1 MPLEYW
7 LAGALMASLTL
18 YALGAGADFGGGV
31 WDLLSSGPR
40 ARAQR
45 DLIAHAIGPIWEANH
60 VWLILVVVV
69 MFVCFPLAWAVLSTV
84 LHIPLTLML
93 LGIVLRGSAFTFRA
107 YDDASD
113 AVQRRRGRVF
123 AIASVITP
131 LMLGMCAGAVASG
144 AVQMRDGR
152 VVGGFVRP
160 WLAAFPFA
168 VGLLAVALFAFL
180 AAVYLTLEAGD
191 DDALREDFRRRALAS
206 GIAVGAI
213 AFLSLVL
220 ARRGAPLVWE
230 GLVGRHW
237 SVPLHIA
244 TALYALGALAALVRR
259 RFTYARTCAVLQVTF
274 VLWGWGVSQFP
285 YVVPPSLTFTEA
297 AAPPAV
303 LRAVLEALAA
313 GAVILAPSLWALYRV
328 FKGRRVEA

>member
-60 VWLILVVVV
+60 VWLILAVVL
-69 MFVCFPLAWAVLSTV
+69 MFVCFPVAWAALSTA

-93 LGIVLRGSAFTFRA
+93 LGIVLRGTAFTFRS

-113 AVQRRRGRVF
+113 SVQRRRGRVF
-123 AIASVITP
+123 AVASVITP
-131 LMLGMCAGAVASG
+131 VMLGVCVGAVAAGSIRVEG
-144 AVQMRDGR
+144 GR
-152 VVGGFVRP
+152 VLGGFVRP
-160 WLAAFPFA
+160 WLAAFPLS
-168 VGLLAVALFAFL
+168 VGALATVLFAFL
-180 AAVYLTLEAGD
+180 AAVYLTLEAGED
-191 DDALREDFRRRALAS
+191 EALREDFRRRALAS
-206 GIAVGAI
+206 GIAVGVL
-213 AFLSLVL
+213 AFVSLAL

-230 GLVGRHW
+230 GLHGRDW
-237 SVPLHIA
+237 SLPLRVA
-244 TALYALGALAALVRR
+244 TALAAVGALAALWRR
-259 RFTYARTCAVLQVTF
+259 SFRLARTCAVLQVTL
-274 VLWGWGVSQFP
+274 VLWGWGVAQFP
-285 YVVPPSLTFTEA
+285 FLVPPDLSFARA

-303 LRAVLEALAA
+303 LRMVLAALAA
-313 GAVILAPSLWALYRV
+313 GTVILAPSLWILYRV
-328 FKGRRVEA
+328 FKSARASA

>member
-1 MPLEYW
+1 VPLEYW

-69 MFVCFPLAWAVLSTV
+69 MFVCFPVAWAALSTA

-107 YDDASD
+107 YDEASD

-131 LMLGMCAGAVASG
+131 LMLGVCAGAVAAG
-144 AVQMRDGR
+144 TVQVRDGR
-152 VVGGFVRP
+152 VLGGFVRP
-160 WLAAFPFA
+160 WLAPFPFA
-168 VGLLAVALFAFL
+168 VGVLAVALFAFL
-180 AAVYLTLEAGD
+180 AAVYLTLEAGED
-191 DDALREDFRRRALAS
+191 EALREDFRRRALAS
-206 GIAVGAI
+206 GIAVGAV
-213 AFLSLVL
+213 AFLSLGL

-237 SVPLHIA
+237 SLPLHIA
-244 TALYALGALAALVRR
+244 TALAAMGALAALWAR
-259 RFTYARTCAVLQVTF
+259 RFTFARICAVLQITF

-303 LRAVLEALAA
+303 LRAVLEALAV

-328 FKGRRVEA
+328 FKGRRAEA